1 MSQSALSRLIG
12 RLESAGLV
20 IRAICAADRRG
31 IFVNLTEAGRER
43 YLAARPTHRA
53 VLKASLPH

>member
-1 MSQSALSRLIG
+1 
-12 RLESAGLV
+12 
-20 IRAICAADRRG
+20 
-31 IFVNLTEAGRER
+31 VNLTDAGRER

>member
-1 MSQSALSRLIG
+1 MTLDSVSA
-12 RLESAGLV
+12 V
-20 IRAICAADRRG
+20 Q
-31 IFVNLTEAGRER
+31 EALGRER